1 MSYRT
6 ITIKLLRPTGA
17 KKRLMDDAMD
27 RYAQAFEA
35 LLRACRPLCRP
46 GAAAK
51 DLCPRSVLPVVDAF
65 GCQPFKDALQ
75 QEVQGVLRSYLA
87 RIQKGYRAHYPLT
100 RTDEEDLRRIFRIRA
115 IFPAQKS
122 IQICKNMIR

>member
-75 QEVQGVLRSYLA
+75 QEVQGGAAQLFGTHP
-87 RIQKGYRAHYPLT
+87 KGISGPLSPH
-100 RTDEEDLRRIFRIRA
+100 TDG
-115 IFPAQKS
+115 
-122 IQICKNMIR
+122 